1 MQKKLI
7 VLAIASALSAP
18 AFADNANVT
27 IYGAA
32 NLSYDMVNSGTATAG
47 TSGTTSNRV
56 SSNTSKIGF
65 KGAEDL
71 GDDLKAVYQVEQ
83 TLYIDGGSGNSTTLA
98 TRNTYAGLNG
108 GFGTVLLGRH
118 DTPYKI
124 ATRNLDLFGDGIADN
139 RSLMGGTGSTYATFD
154 GRQPDVLA
162 YISPAVSGFTGA
174 IAYVNLNQAVNIAE
188 NLSTSPKATA
198 LSLAGMYNEGP
209 FFASLAYE
217 THNLDS
223 AVQATGNKETATK
236 FGFGFT
242 QQAFTIGVAY
252 EKTKDDFGGT
262 SIGGKAA
269 KAPTYDPITGL
280 VTAPGTAATNNA
292 SAFGSDFYGHSAYYV
307 AAKFNLSSTDAI
319 KLAYAHKGANAG
331 GLNTDAKQ
339 ITLGYDHGMSKRTTL
354 YALYSKLTNGTA
366 ANYGLSSNG
375 TSATQATTSGAG
387 ASPSVISVG
396 MRHTF

>member
-7 VLAIASALSAP
+7 ALAVAAAFSAP
-18 AFADNANVT
+18 AFADNANVSF
-27 IYGAA
+27 YGAA
-32 NLSYDMVNSGTATAG
+32 NLSYDMINSGTATSG
-47 TSGTTSNRV
+47 TSGNTSSRIA
-56 SSNTSKIGF
+56 SNTSKFGF
-65 KGAEDL
+65 KGTDDL
-71 GDDLKAVYQVEQ
+71 GDGLNAVFQVEQ
-83 TLYIDGGSGNSTTLA
+83 VLYMDGGSGNTATFA
-98 TRNTYAGLNG
+98 TRNTYGGLAG

-124 ATRNLDLFGDGIADN
+124 ATRSLDLFGDGIADN
-139 RSLMGGTGSTYATFD
+139 RSLMGGTGSAYAAFD

-162 YISPAVSGFTGA
+162 YISPAMGGFTGA
-174 IAYVNLNQAVNIAE
+174 IGYVNLNQALNVAE

-198 LSLAGMYNEGP
+198 LSLAGMYSEGP
-209 FFASLAYE
+209 FFASVAYE
-217 THNLDS
+217 THNLDT
-223 AVQATGNKETATK
+223 AVNAAGNKESATK

-242 QQAFTIGVAY
+242 QDLFSIGVAY

-280 VTAPGTAATNNA
+280 VTAVGTAATNNS

-307 AAKFNLSSTDAI
+307 AGKFKLSSTDAI
-319 KLAYAHKGANAG
+319 KLAYAHKGANTGAV
-331 GLNTDAKQ
+331 NTDAKQ

-354 YALYSKLTNGTA
+354 YVLYSKLTNGTA
-366 ANYGLSSNG
+366 ANYGLSNNG

-387 ASPSVISVG
+387 AAPSVVSLG

>member
-7 VLAIASALSAP
+7 ALAVAAAFSAP
-18 AFADNANVT
+18 AFADNANVGF
-27 IYGAA
+27 YGAA
-32 NLSYDMVNSGTATAG
+32 NLSYDRINSGTATAG
-47 TSGTTSNRV
+47 TSGNTSGRI
-56 SSNTSKIGF
+56 SSNTSKFGF
-65 KGAEDL
+65 KGTDDL
-71 GDDLKAVYQVEQ
+71 GDGLNAVYQVEQ
-83 TLYIDGGSGNSTTLA
+83 VLYMDGGSGNTSTLA
-98 TRNTYAGLNG
+98 TRNTYGGLAG

-124 ATRNLDLFGDGIADN
+124 ATRSLDLFGDGIADN
-139 RSLMGGTGSTYATFD
+139 RSLMGATGSAYAAFD

-162 YISPAVSGFTGA
+162 YISPAISGFTGA
-174 IAYVNLNQAVNIAE
+174 IGYVNLNQALNVAE
-188 NLSTSPKATA
+188 NVSTSPKATA
-198 LSLAGMYNEGP
+198 LSVAGLFNAGP

-217 THNLDS
+217 THNLDT
-223 AVQATGNKETATK
+223 AVQAGGNKESATK

-242 QQAFTIGVAY
+242 QEMFTVGVAY

-280 VTAPGTAATNNA
+280 VTAVGTAATNNA
-292 SAFGSDFYGHSAYYV
+292 STFGSDFYGHSAYYV
-307 AAKFNLSSTDAI
+307 AGKLNLSSTDAI
-319 KLAYAHKGANAG
+319 KLAYTHKGANTGAV
-331 GLNTDAKQ
+331 NTDAKQ
-339 ITLGYDHGMSKRTTL
+339 ITVGYDHGMSKRTTL

-366 ANYGLSSNG
+366 SNYGLSSNG

-387 ASPSVISVG
+387 ASPSVFSLG